1 MDTFLNLK
9 HWFNEVK
16 TQSEE
21 HALVFLV
28 ANKKDREQD
37 REVSTEKGEQFA
49 RENGIDL
56 FFETSAKSGDN
67 VEETFIT
74 SAKMLLRKHYRK
86 IREEQLKMMQP
97 KSKKLR
103 KG

>member
-1 MDTFLNLK
+1 
-9 HWFNEVK
+9 
-16 TQSEE
+16 
-21 HALVFLV
+21 VFLV

-56 FFETSAKSGDN
+56 FFETSAKTGDN